1 VTASGAGSVPAGA
14 SRMLGAPLAY
24 SLLHCEAA
32 LPTSLAARDQLLV
45 QSFPQSVAASAAS
58 AAAASSASPTAA
70 PTPVYA
76 YGGLTSSSPDTLAT
90 LLGQC
95 VEVTRLGRVV
105 NHRMVSYVS
114 GDGLGSN
121 LIVREVRYTAQD
133 RCSGTRPV
141 VSDRQVVY
149 LAKDAS
155 GARPCLPD
163 PLYPGSCYLFALRTA
178 NVQTDTATAQMPR
191 LLFNP
196 TAVPTP
202 PPPPP
207 PTPSPTP
214 VPLYSL
220 GSAWATGSANCPA
233 DTTRVTLCVKVQSS
247 LAGYI
252 TQVKFYKPSTSVST
266 HTGAVWSA
274 NGNLLASAVFSGET
288 DSGWQFLTLS
298 SPVSMTANTYYYV
311 GVNTIGYCYSTFPS
325 LSVSPFTIQG
335 SFYTYKDTV
344 TSPGASSSNTNYLVD
359 LVWTAA

>member
-1 VTASGAGSVPAGA
+1 
-14 SRMLGAPLAY
+14 MLGAPLAY

-58 AAAASSASPTAA
+58 AAAAASSPAASPTAP
-70 PTPVYA
+70 PTPVYS

-163 PLYPGSCYLFALRTA
+163 PLYPGSCYLFAIRTA

-202 PPPPP
+202 TPG
-207 PTPSPTP
+207 PTIA
-214 VPLYSL
+214 VYSL
-220 GSAWATGSANCPA
+220 GSAWATGSADCTY
-233 DTTRVTLCVKVQSS
+233 DQSTVTLCVKVQSS

-266 HTGAVWSA
+266 HTGAVWDAS
-274 NGNLLASAVFSGET
+274 GNLLASAVFSGET
-288 DSGWQFLTLS
+288 GSGWQFLTLS
-298 SPVSMTANTYYYV
+298 SPVSMTASTYYYV
-311 GVNTIGYCYSTFPS
+311 GVNTIGYCRSTFPS

-335 SFYTYKDTV
+335 SFYRYETTV
-344 TSPGASSSNTNYLVD
+344 TTAGTTTGSANYLVD
-359 LVWTAA
+359 LVWQATLAAAS